1 MNTMQA
7 FNRTMAY
14 IEETLESERE
24 AERVQQLSGYSL
36 PLFSRLFSIL
46 TGITL
51 AEYIRFRRLTK
62 AASLL
67 RETEE
72 KVIDIAARYGYESP
86 DAFTLAFR
94 KFHGHTPTEVRQG
107 AAFQVFAPI
116 RMNLTIQG
124 GREMDIS
131 IQKKPGFTIAG
142 FKREQIES
150 SQCPSVWDALFSAH
164 GEDTLAALGSGQSY
178 GVCYETEGGERI
190 NYMAGYGA
198 QDIQSARK
206 LGLAVLSV
214 PAAEY
219 AVIHLKGPIPQ
230 CIHEGWR
237 HVMEVFFPEQGY
249 RHAGTPDF
257 EVYGPGDMYA
267 PGYEMQLWVPVV
279 KE

>member
-14 IEETLESERE
+14 IEETLESETE
-24 AERVQQLSGYSL
+24 AGRVQQLSGYSL

-107 AAFQVFAPI
+107 EAFQVFVPI
-116 RMNLTIQG
+116 RMNL
-124 GREMDIS
+124 
-131 IQKKPGFTIAG
+131 
-142 FKREQIES
+142 
-150 SQCPSVWDALFSAH
+150 
-164 GEDTLAALGSGQSY
+164 
-178 GVCYETEGGERI
+178 
-190 NYMAGYGA
+190 
-198 QDIQSARK
+198 
-206 LGLAVLSV
+206 
-214 PAAEY
+214 
-219 AVIHLKGPIPQ
+219 IP
-230 CIHEGWR
+230 
-237 HVMEVFFPEQGY
+237 
-249 RHAGTPDF
+249 
-257 EVYGPGDMYA
+257 
-267 PGYEMQLWVPVV
+267 L
-279 KE
+279 